1 MREESVVESEVEK
14 RQTKREWKAMRREIK
29 AMTKYKEEWRRKM
42 DLQRGSCVESA
53 KSSNV

>member
-1 MREESVVESEVEK
+1 MVESEVEK
-14 RQTKREWKAMRREIK
+14 RQTKREWKAMKREIK

-42 DLQRGSCVESA
+42 DLQRESCVESA